1 MTNSGEECEG
11 AIRICA
17 ASAMNDAI
25 SSFLASLGNALTSP
39 IFAMSLVAAI
49 VIAFVYHQAIAR
61 RTFASARS
69 MGDKKPGA
77 TNLSDVA
84 ALRARVDA
92 LEANAA
98 RSLQRVGF
106 VRFNAFPD
114 VGSELS
120 YALAVVDGRGNGF
133 LVSSIYSR
141 EEVRTYAKAIRN
153 FSGDKDLS
161 DEERRAIELARAGQ
175 PV

>member
-1 MTNSGEECEG
+1 
-11 AIRICA
+11 
-17 ASAMNDAI
+17 MNDAL

-39 IFAMSLVAAI
+39 IFAMSFVAAI
-49 VIAFVYHQAIAR
+49 AVALVYHLAIAR
-61 RTFASARS
+61 RAFAPARS
-69 MGDKKPGA
+69 AVDRHRA
-77 TNLSDVA
+77 TGNPPDIA
-84 ALRARVDA
+84 ALRSRVDT
-92 LEANAA
+92 LEASAA

-120 YALAVVDGRGNGF
+120 YALAVVDGGGNGF

-141 EEVRTYAKAIRN
+141 EEVRTYAKAVR
-153 FSGDKDLS
+153 SYAADKDLS

-175 PV
+175 SR

>member
-1 MTNSGEECEG
+1 VTSSGEEWEG

-25 SSFLASLGNALTSP
+25 SSFLASLGNALASP
-39 IFAMSLVAAI
+39 IFAMGLVAAI
-49 VIAFVYHQAIAR
+49 VVTFVYHQAIAR
-61 RTFASARS
+61 RAFASARS
-69 MGDKKPGA
+69 VGDKKSVA
-77 TNLSDVA
+77 TNPSDVA

-141 EEVRTYAKAIRN
+141 EEVRTYAKAIRS

-161 DEERRAIELARAGQ
+161 DEERRAIELAKAGQ

>member
-1 MTNSGEECEG
+1 
-11 AIRICA
+11 
-17 ASAMNDAI
+17 
-25 SSFLASLGNALTSP
+25 
-39 IFAMSLVAAI
+39 
-49 VIAFVYHQAIAR
+49 
-61 RTFASARS
+61 
-69 MGDKKPGA
+69 
-77 TNLSDVA
+77 
-84 ALRARVDA
+84 LRARVDA

-141 EEVRTYAKAIRN
+141 EEVRTYAKAIRS

-161 DEERRAIELARAGQ
+161 DEERRAIELAKAGQ

>member
-1 MTNSGEECEG
+1 
-11 AIRICA
+11 
-17 ASAMNDAI
+17 MNDVI
-25 SSFLASLGNALTSP
+25 SSFLAGLGNALASP
-39 IFAMSLVAAI
+39 IFAMSFVAAI
-49 VIAFVYHQAIAR
+49 VIVFVYHQAIAR
-61 RTFASARS
+61 RAFASVRS
-69 MGDKKPGA
+69 VGERKTGGA
-77 TNLSDVA
+77 NPSDVA

-92 LEANAA
+92 LEANAT

-161 DEERRAIELARAGQ
+161 DEERRAIELARAGTSS
-175 PV
+175 